1 MAILKQAI
9 DLCTSILSQLI
20 ACEYCQSGK
29 LEENIKSNVQ
39 IYKKKRDTMLN
50 ALEKYFPKEA
60 AWTKPQG
67 GFFVVATLP
76 EYIDTGEMFKEAIKE
91 NVAYVPGAPFF
102 ADGKGQN
109 TMRLSFCFPS
119 VEDIDEGIKRIGQVI
134 KKKIG
139 N

>member
-1 MAILKQAI
+1 
-9 DLCTSILSQLI
+9 
-20 ACEYCQSGK
+20 
-29 LEENIKSNVQ
+29 
-39 IYKKKRDTMLN
+39 MLN

-60 AWTKPQG
+60 TWTKPQG

-76 EYIDTGEMFKEAIKE
+76 EHIDTGEMFKEVIEE

-119 VEDIDEGIKRIGQVI
+119 VEDIEEGIKRLGQVF
-134 KKKIG
+134 KKKIK